1 MIIRGSVHCDEESLE
16 TTCGLWHHE
25 LTKWLTNW
33 QMEKQLN
40 LNLNPTSSLTFVV
53 HDREFFFFFFYC
65 IITLTS
71 ILKKENYTCGE
82 VSVTTVILWNII
94 KKNFFAHCK
103 HTHSLKFSF
112 ANTGINY
119 IWEKIKNKTII
130 MIFNN
135 NNNDIYNTI
144 ITLIKFRVFF
154 CSNAQRT
161 F

>member
-40 LNLNPTSSLTFVV
+40 LNLNPTSSLTCCSWQN
-53 HDREFFFFFFYC
+53 FFFLYC

-82 VSVTTVILWNII
+82 VSVTTVIFF
-94 KKNFFAHCK
+94 FFAHCK